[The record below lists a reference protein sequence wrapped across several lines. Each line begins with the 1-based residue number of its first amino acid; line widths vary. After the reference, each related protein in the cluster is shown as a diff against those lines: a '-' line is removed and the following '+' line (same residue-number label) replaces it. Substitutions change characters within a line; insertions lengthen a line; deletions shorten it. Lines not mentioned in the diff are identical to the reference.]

1 MSRGYGGG
9 APSGPAR
16 HTAAGSEEPVVGW
29 LAQRREADQGRATMV
44 DIVTQILCALGVRD
58 VFGIV
63 GGGIAPFADAVLRS
77 PLRLWHTRHEAGAV
91 FAATEAHFATARPSA
106 VFVTT
111 GPGLTNA
118 LTGIAAARWDGAKVI
133 VLSGA
138 TGPAQRGRWGV
149 QETSGYTM
157 SSDLFTSGRWFDFA
171 TSLADPE
178 ELPEVIRRLAT
189 GLARPG
195 GFVAHLSLPLSTQ
208 TADVPSGPLAVP
220 DRHAPLGASTEVV
233 GDCAARLES
242 GPAALWI
249 GYGARHAA
257 REVRALAEVL
267 GAPVMCSPRAKGV
280 FPENHPQFLGVTGA
294 GGHAQVERFLSEHR
308 PRHTLVLGTR
318 LGEVTSFYRPA
329 LVPTEAFIHVDLD
342 PDVFGAAYP
351 RSRTIGVQAE
361 VGAFVSQLVRALGA
375 PEAASVGPIR
385 SLGRPEPLVARGEG
399 RVRPQYLM
407 QVLQHVVIDGTGAVV
422 MTESGNS
429 FAWGNNL
436 LRFSTPGRYRTSA
449 AFGAMG
455 HFVTGVVGAALARG
469 GKAVAVVGDGAMLM
483 NNEISTAVKYGA
495 KSVWVVL
502 NDGLYGI
509 THQAMAAQGFIPVET
524 ALPATDFALLARSLG
539 AEASRVEREADLERA
554 VRAAMDHDG
563 PYVVDVRI
571 DPAQVTPVLQQRIES
586 LNRQG
591 RLTPAGGEE

>member
-1 MSRGYGGG
+1 
-9 APSGPAR
+9 
-16 HTAAGSEEPVVGW
+16 
-29 LAQRREADQGRATMV
+29 MV
-44 DIVTQILCALGVRD
+44 ELLTHLLSALGVRD

-63 GGGIAPFADAVLRS
+63 GGGIAPFADALLRS

-91 FAATEAHFATARPSA
+91 FAATEAHFATGCPSA

-138 TGPAQRGRWGV
+138 TSPAQRGRWGV
-149 QETSGYTM
+149 QETSSYTM
-157 SSDLFTSGRWFDFA
+157 ASELFSTGRWFDFA
-171 TSLADPE
+171 TSLSDPE
-178 ELPEVIRRLAT
+178 ELPEVVRRLSS
-189 GLARPG
+189 GLARPS
-195 GFVAHLSLPLSTQ
+195 GFVAHLSLPLSVQ
-208 TADVPSGPLAVP
+208 TAQVPRAALHVP
-220 DRHAPLGASTEVV
+220 GAHATAGARPEVV
-233 GDCAARLES
+233 ADCAVRLRS

-257 REVRALAEVL
+257 REVLELAEAL
-267 GAPVMCSPRAKGV
+267 GAPVMCSPRGKGI
-280 FPENHPQFLGVTGA
+280 FPEEHPQFLGVTGA
-294 GGHAQVERFLSEHR
+294 GGHAQVERFLADHR
-308 PRHTLVLGTR
+308 PAHTLVLGTR
-318 LGEVTSFYRPA
+318 LGEVTSFWRPA
-329 LVPTEAFIHVDLD
+329 LVPTEALIHVDLD

-351 RSRTIGVQAE
+351 AARTLGVQAE
-361 VGAFVSQLVRALGA
+361 VGAFLRQLARALGA
-375 PEAASVGPIR
+375 HEPAGLGPIR
-385 SLGRPEPLVARGEG
+385 SLGRPDHLAPRVEG

-407 QVLQHVVIDGTGAVV
+407 QVLQQVVIDGSRAVV

-429 FAWGNNL
+429 FAWGNHL

-469 GKAVAVVGDGAMLM
+469 DKAVAVVGDGAMLM

-495 KSVWVVL
+495 KAVWVVL

-509 THQAMAAQGFIPVET
+509 THQAMAAQGFTPVET
-524 ALPATDFALLARSLG
+524 ALPPTDFSLLARSLG
-539 AEASRVEREADLERA
+539 AEASRVSREAELERA
-554 VRAAMDHDG
+554 MHAAMEHEG
-563 PYVVDVRI
+563 PYVVDVQI
-571 DPAQVTPVLQQRIES
+571 DPTQVTPVLQQRTES

-591 RLTPAGGEE
+591 NLAPAGGR